1 VLRAKAPGAPRRT
14 YRPAFLTKSQA
25 HYYEKG
31 RTRISAARL
40 LAIADALGVGPGYFY
55 EEPGAGRAA
64 GLSAVER
71 MAVELVRN
79 FAGLPSRRHQE
90 AVCALVRTFA
100 ARCGEEAAEASPAGP
115 PKP

>member
-1 VLRAKAPGAPRRT
+1 VLDPD
-14 YRPAFLTKSQA
+14 L
-25 HYYEKG
+25 
-31 RTRISAARL
+31 
-40 LAIADALGVGPGYFY
+40 
-55 EEPGAGRAA
+55 
-64 GLSAVER
+64 LSALIGMIYDAALDPAAWGSVLER

-115 PKP
+115 PKS